1 MVAADAPAFASAAVP
16 VRRIAFS
23 RPLAWLAAGWRDL
36 WHGPGVSLFWGL
48 VASAGGLAIFAV
60 TTRLPWLFPAAVS
73 GFMLV
78 APLLGT
84 SLYELSRRYEHG
96 EPAGF
101 VQSLAVWRRKS
112 PAMIGF
118 GLMLLIAGT
127 AWQVVSVVMVALL
140 YKGGALAP
148 LDLVLEVVLNPAN
161 ASFFLGYVLVGGVL
175 AAFVFALSVI
185 SMPMLVDRDCGVSAA
200 LSTSISAVSENPVPM
215 VFWAIC
221 IMCLAG
227 IGLVTAFLG
236 LVVIL
241 PWLGHASW
249 HAYRDLTR

>member
-1 MVAADAPAFASAAVP
+1 MVATDAPAFVSAAAP
-16 VRRIAFS
+16 VRRVDVA

-36 WHGPGVSLFWGL
+36 WRIPAASLFWGL
-48 VASAGGLAIFAV
+48 VASVGGLAIFAV

-84 SLYELSRRYEHG
+84 SLYELSRRYESG
-96 EPAGF
+96 EPAGLAD
-101 VQSLAVWRRKS
+101 SIAVWRRKS

-127 AWQVVSVVMVALL
+127 AWQVISVVLVALL

-148 LDLVLEVVLNPAN
+148 LDLVLQVLLNPAN
-161 ASFFLGYVLVGGVL
+161 ASFFVGYMLVGGVL

-200 LSTSISAVSENPVPM
+200 LATSIGAVSENPLPM
-215 VFWAIC
+215 VFWAVC

-227 IGLVTAFLG
+227 IGLATAFLG